1 MTDLI
6 GRVIVWVSLLLTG
19 HEPHAKPPSRPT
31 PATLPLARVTPLP
44 AHRSPYGL
52 DDSEPLDGA
61 ATRAVRPY
69 VIAHEQRQ
77 RRREL
82 AMAALGLDM
91 PGPYWVH
98 GLEVA

>member
-19 HEPHAKPPSRPT
+19 RDPHVKPPGRPT
-31 PATLPLARVTPLP
+31 PTALPPTRATPLP

-52 DDSEPLDGA
+52 DDSDPLDGA
-61 ATRAVRPY
+61 ATRSVRPY

-77 RRREL
+77 QRREL
-82 AMAALGLDM
+82 AMASLGQ
-91 PGPYWVH
+91 
-98 GLEVA
+98 VA